1 MEPCAAPDV
10 IVICRG
16 PSVVCACIIFSDF
29 AVLKALRTSK
39 AATPI
44 VDLPGLNP
52 YCLEESP
59 PPLGIAASILGF
71 SSLSKSFPAVS
82 SIQSVDT
89 LMIMESMETSASGN
103 ESETPTDAPSLMET
117 DEPNETP
124 ASVGA
129 CAANEPATV
138 NTDANNENTAG
149 TEPRASQPEESNE
162 NGNVNENTNINGQPS
177 DQHNGVSSSTDMPPP
192 LPSSAGNAPTGE
204 NEAPTPTTA
213 APPIDEEDAK
223 WHTVGIYTGLNATVS
238 SFIDNTIWSSSG
250 LKLTSKNLP
259 DLSTIQRVCL
269 EPGTA
274 YRFRLRAINTV
285 GTSDWSEIS

>member
-1 MEPCAAPDV
+1 
-10 IVICRG
+10 
-16 PSVVCACIIFSDF
+16 
-29 AVLKALRTSK
+29 
-39 AATPI
+39 
-44 VDLPGLNP
+44 
-52 YCLEESP
+52 
-59 PPLGIAASILGF
+59 
-71 SSLSKSFPAVS
+71 
-82 SIQSVDT
+82 
-89 LMIMESMETSASGN
+89 MESMETSASGN

-129 CAANEPATV
+129 GAANEPATV

-162 NGNVNENTNINGQPS
+162 NGNVNENTNINGQPG

-192 LPSSAGNAPTGE
+192 LPSSAGNAPSGE

-213 APPIDEEDAK
+213 GPPIDEEDAK